1 MKPYGKELILDMH
14 LCDPKTMNRDIIT
27 KYFKSLC
34 KKINVEPCDLHFWD
48 DVGVP
53 KEERQTDPRLV
64 GTSAIQFILTS
75 NITVHALPL
84 MKTVYL
90 NIFSCDEFNE
100 DAVMNHAVRWFKSKK
115 VVQMK
120 VMDRI

>member
-1 MKPYGKELILDMH
+1 MKAYGKELIIDLH
-14 LCDPKTMNRDIIT
+14 ECDPETMNRDIIT

-34 KKINVEPCDLHFWD
+34 KKIKVEPCDLHFWD

-53 KEERQTDPRLV
+53 EAERQTDPRLV

-75 NITVHALPL
+75 NITIHTLPL
-84 MKTVYL
+84 MKRVYL

-100 DAVMNHAVRWFKSKK
+100 ETILQHAVLWFKSKD